1 MKKNIMLYPLLALLF
16 SCQSA
21 SNKNT
26 SADLNVEFDSTFC
39 ARLMPDLGGGITGGD
54 GCISIDL
61 KDGRSVFMWGDSFM
75 GDVVDGLR
83 SDSSTFIIG
92 NTFTVIDKDGKLETL
107 YGGDSNKPSAF
118 IPAEQSGTYPT
129 WYWPGNGFVQDGILH
144 LFMSK
149 FHKTGKNTFD
159 FEYLG
164 CDYFR
169 LDVKTMKI
177 IDQTNIKAANENGVH
192 YGHAVLLSQDSIY
205 VYGTKMVG
213 FGMAEVH
220 VAKAGLV
227 DNKLTDFMYWDGT
240 QWQADPLKSQKLE
253 GVQKSVSEQFN
264 VFSLEGQVVLL
275 YQDRLEDIR
284 NIYSYIADKPV
295 GPFRNEKLLYTVNE
309 PDFKADSMMIY
320 NAMAHP
326 QYKKNDKILVSYN
339 VNTHDTVKV
348 FKKASLYQPRFLWI
362 PVKNI
367 VE

>member
-1 MKKNIMLYPLLALLF
+1 
-16 SCQSA
+16 
-21 SNKNT
+21 
-26 SADLNVEFDSTFC
+26 
-39 ARLMPDLGGGITGGD
+39 
-54 GCISIDL
+54 
-61 KDGRSVFMWGDSFM
+61 
-75 GDVVDGLR
+75 
-83 SDSSTFIIG
+83 
-92 NTFTVIDKDGKLETL
+92 
-107 YGGDSNKPSAF
+107 
-118 IPAEQSGTYPT
+118 
-129 WYWPGNGFVQDGILH
+129 
-144 LFMSK
+144 
-149 FHKTGKNTFD
+149 
-159 FEYLG
+159 
-164 CDYFR
+164 
-169 LDVKTMKI
+169 
-177 IDQTNIKAANENGVH
+177 
-192 YGHAVLLSQDSIY
+192 
-205 VYGTKMVG
+205 
-213 FGMAEVH
+213 MAEVH

-326 QYKKNDKILVSYN
+326 QYKKNDKILVSYS